1 VDPKMPM
8 HIELANLDDLETLH
22 RIEKECFKSEAFTK
36 EHIAYLL
43 ESPNAVSLVAKANH
57 EILGFI
63 VGVIEDHDK
72 NTIGHIYTIDVAP
85 KHRRIG
91 VGLGLLD
98 KLEHIFVE
106 KDAKTSYLEVRTDN
120 KAARELYRKKG
131 YTELEPL
138 KNYYDEGRHGLRMK
152 KELKK

>member
-1 VDPKMPM
+1 MPLK
-8 HIELANLDDLETLH
+8 IEQAKLNDLDTLY
-22 RIEKECFKSEAFTK
+22 RIERECFTSEAFTR

-63 VGVIEDHDK
+63 VGMIE
-72 NTIGHIYTIDVAP
+72 NYGYGRVLVGHVYTIDVAL
-85 KHRRIG
+85 KHRRAG
-91 VGLGLLD
+91 VGLRLLD
-98 KLEHIFVE
+98 ELEHVFLE
-106 KDAKTSYLEVRTDN
+106 KGAKTSYLEVRIDN

-138 KNYYDEGRHGLRMK
+138 ENFYAKGRHGLRMK